1 MRTLNQVV
9 TREAQ
14 VRAYNDVIALNGIFA
29 IALLLWVDLI
39 LPVVNIYNVE
49 ELAVLKGFCY

>member
-39 LPVVNIYNVE
+39 LPVVNIYNAE
-49 ELAVLKGFCY
+49 ELAVLNGFRY